1 MSAITCHVLDTSL
14 GQPAAQ
20 LEVSLALLEGNAF
33 RELGRGLTDADGRIK
48 QLLGSHA
55 LLAGTYRLCFEAGAH
70 YRVAGRASFYD
81 RIDIQFVV
89 TDASQHYH
97 VPLLLSPFGYS
108 TYRGT

>member
-14 GQPAAQ
+14 GRPAAA
-20 LEVSLALLEGNAF
+20 LEVSLALLDGTAF
-33 RELGRGLTDADGRIK
+33 RDLGRAVTDADGRVK
-48 QLLGSHA
+48 HLLGSHA
-55 LLAGTYRLCFEAGAH
+55 LLPGTYRLSFEAGAH
-70 YRVAGRASFYD
+70 FQAAGRATFYD
-81 RIDIQFVV
+81 RIDVQFVV